1 MASPEVCRAL
11 PTMTWFTSSG
21 ATPLRVSDSFA
32 AITARSMA
40 VMSLNEPLYSAIGVR
55 APSRM
60 TMSFIGGF
68 LSFVILSRRR
78 RVAEGRAPQDGE
90 GSQATQLRLEEAS
103 TQLAKLE

>member
-21 ATPLRVSDSFA
+21 ATPLRESAPFA
-32 AITARSMA
+32 ANTARSMA

-60 TMSFIGGF
+60 TMSFIGLGSFRFSKCLGQLHAEVLHEEGHLVGGF
-68 LSFVILSRRR
+68 LDLLC
-78 RVAEGRAPQDGE
+78 GRD
-90 GSQATQLRLEEAS
+90 R
-103 TQLAKLE
+103 